1 MFQISDFS
9 YLFAWSIWGIMKV
22 IIYIIYILY
31 ILLYNYIIYYYLTT
45 TSLLPI
51 LKLKSEIWNRY
62 TGWTDPRHGVRTLSI
77 IWCKGKRNLGH
88 GSRLTVVTFKMLF
101 FRKYLVVTRFFC
113 TFAMAN
119 ERSGK
124 QPLTTEELRSKI

>member
-1 MFQISDFS
+1 MGQS
-9 YLFAWSIWGIMKV
+9 
-22 IIYIIYILY
+22 
-31 ILLYNYIIYYYLTT
+31 LTRD
-45 TSLLPI
+45 I
-51 LKLKSEIWNRY
+51 
-62 TGWTDPRHGVRTLSI
+62 
-77 IWCKGKRNLGH
+77 
-88 GSRLTVVTFKMLF
+88 RLTVVTFKMLF